1 MILIIVGS
9 VVGLIT
15 LCCIC
20 CGCCCRGSD
29 HTVVVNQAPVAQSST
44 VFVQNQAP
52 AQPLAPVST
61 VASVPP
67 AYTSVVVD
75 DK

>member
-20 CGCCCRGSD
+20 CCCCSRGSD

-44 VFVQNQAP
+44 VFVQNQLP
-52 AQPLAPVST
+52 AQPLST
-61 VASVPP
+61 AQSV
-67 AYTSVVVD
+67 
-75 DK
+75 